1 MKAVRSSICVF
12 VLCFS
17 LIFPAS
23 IVRAGG
29 IPVIDVAAIAQ
40 AIMQYMKQI
49 EDLAEQVRHYQMLVK
64 QYEDMAMNSAQPA
77 LYIWSQVE
85 NTMED
90 ITNLQAELDRYSK
103 MGSAAWLQHLKNY
116 GNLNGYRG
124 HKFWTTG
131 SQEDFRDLLEE
142 EVVWSNTQ
150 HEANLGL
157 AAVLGDQKASL
168 DTSADR
174 LHKLQ
179 SAAAAAKGR
188 LQAIQYGNQ
197 LLAQQAN
204 QLLEMRAMMAAQAAA
219 ENARAMAVAAKEAR
233 ERAAWEKL
241 TESRYVKSPQQKMI
255 DFR

>member
-1 MKAVRSSICVF
+1 MKAIRSTVCIF
-12 VLCFS
+12 ILCFS
-17 LIFPAS
+17 MIFPAGM
-23 IVRAGG
+23 VRAGG

-49 EDLAEQVRHYQMLVK
+49 EDLAEQVRHYKMLVK
-64 QYEDMAMNSAQPA
+64 QYEDMAMNSALPA
-77 LYIWSQVE
+77 VYVWSQIE
-85 NTMED
+85 STMES
-90 ITNLQAELDRYSK
+90 ITNLQAELKRYEQ
-103 MGSAAWLQHLKNY
+103 MGSDGWIQHLKNY
-116 GNLNGYRG
+116 GNLHGYRG
-124 HKFWTTG
+124 HSFWTTG
-131 SQEDFRDLLEE
+131 SKEDLNDLLEQE
-142 EVVWSNTQ
+142 TVWSNTQ

-168 DTSADR
+168 DASADR
-174 LHKLQ
+174 LRRLQ
-179 SAAAAAKGR
+179 SEASAAKGR

-233 ERAAWEKL
+233 ERASWEKV
-241 TESRYVKSPQQKMI
+241 TESRYVKSPEQPMI